1 MSKPIVNEA
10 VTISMRLLFD
20 GQNVIVETP
29 WARSIMPAE
38 KLVNMVLAYGSL
50 CWKNPVVSPENDTHL
65 S

>member
-29 WARSIMPAE
+29 WARSIMLAE
-38 KLVNMVLAYGSL
+38 KLFNIVLPYCSL
-50 CWKNPVVSPENDTHL
+50 C
-65 S
+65 